1 MLMLSFLCIFWRLI
15 GIYFVGLGFFEGVGS
30 QMYTDVDFFL
40 CIFGSPWAMFLL
52 VWIFEGLGC
61 EVYVDVDLFYA
72 YVEARMLCS
81 CGSWFLKV

>member
-1 MLMLSFLCIFWRLI
+1 
-15 GIYFVGLGFFEGVGS
+15 
-30 QMYTDVDFFL
+30 
-40 CIFGSPWAMFLL
+40 MFLL